1 MTRSEEALRAAL
13 RQWRSMPARSVD
25 DVDVTPACLHGVI
38 VQNALEQAKLDLAE
52 VKAELQW
59 IRRIILAAVVSAAFA
74 TILRMGGL
82 LQ

>member
-1 MTRSEEALRAAL
+1 MRAAL
-13 RQWRSMPARSVD
+13 RQWMEMAPLKVGNVD
-25 DVDVTPACLHGVI
+25 ATPACLHGVI
-38 VQNALEQAKLDLAE
+38 VQNALEQAKIDLAE